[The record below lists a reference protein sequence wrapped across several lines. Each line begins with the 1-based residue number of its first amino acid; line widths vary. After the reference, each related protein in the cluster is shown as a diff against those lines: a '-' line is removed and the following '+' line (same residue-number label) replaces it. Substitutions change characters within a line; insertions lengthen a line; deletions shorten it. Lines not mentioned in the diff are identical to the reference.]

1 MLANASPDP
10 INRIA
15 LLNDGDRAYEQRV
28 DEAQARH
35 ALETYRKLHEENPDD
50 VEASWRL
57 SMACY
62 FVGLRLT
69 QDNGK
74 KATLFAEGRDAG
86 RAAIEKKTGCA
97 PCYFWSAINMALYGQ
112 SVGVLKMLFT
122 LGTVRDYLR
131 KSIELDP
138 TYASAGAYRLLGVI
152 EEKLPGILGGDNDRA
167 REDFK
172 KAIALAPD
180 EPLNYLF
187 MSRLL
192 DDEFS
197 DRNSA
202 IDFAHKGLEIK
213 NIPAKRLESIEAQA
227 DLKKWLESLR

>member
-1 MLANASPDP
+1 VKKLGILLLALQACFANASPDP

-138 TYASAGAYRLLGVI
+138 TYASAGAYLGSHRGKTSRDSRRRQRSCARRLQ
-152 EEKLPGILGGDNDRA
+152 KSHRA
-167 REDFK
+167 R
-172 KAIALAPD
+172 
-180 EPLNYLF
+180 
-187 MSRLL
+187 SR
-192 DDEFS
+192 
-197 DRNSA
+197 
-202 IDFAHKGLEIK
+202 
-213 NIPAKRLESIEAQA
+213 
-227 DLKKWLESLR
+227 